1 VKKSNAMNFTK
12 GLLYSVLGMFL
23 VGTMVSCGGSSSAP
37 VQVQAPKAL
46 IQEYI
51 AMHSIMVDTSLVDF
65 YLTGEQPK
73 MAAAIKKTIE
83 AKEKTGELEKLQN
96 ATFDFTN
103 LQIAVV
109 GEKDDYIEDQP
120 TKLIKVS
127 VTGSYIMNQAADST
141 TITADETVILGMV
154 RDTWKVT
161 EKINPW
167 S

>member
-1 VKKSNAMNFTK
+1 MKKSNAMNFTK
-12 GLLYSVLGMFL
+12 GLLYTVLGMFL

-83 AKEKTGELEKLQN
+83 AKERTGELEKLQN

-120 TKLIKVS
+120 TKLIKVY

>member
-1 VKKSNAMNFTK
+1 MNFTK
-12 GLLYSVLGMFL
+12 GLLYTVLGMFL

-83 AKEKTGELEKLQN
+83 AKERTGELEKLQN

>member
-12 GLLYSVLGMFL
+12 GLLYTVLGMFL

-83 AKEKTGELEKLQN
+83 AKERTGELEKLQN

>member
-1 VKKSNAMNFTK
+1 MNFTK
-12 GLLYSVLGMFL
+12 GLLYTVLGMFL

-83 AKEKTGELEKLQN
+83 AKERTGELEKLQN

-120 TKLIKVS
+120 TKLIKVY